1 MIVEQRTYTFSPGRI
16 GNFLEILE
24 AEGLPLQRQYLGP
37 MVGYYTT
44 EIGPL
49 NRTISM
55 WAYEDL
61 NDRTERRRAL
71 FADRRWQDYLAKV
84 RPLMTS
90 QETQILTPAGFFAPA
105 LNAFKNKGRDG

>member
-1 MIVEQRTYTFSPGRI
+1 MIVEQRIYTFTPGQI
-16 GNFLEILE
+16 GKFLEIFE
-24 AEGLPLQRQYLGP
+24 VEGLAVQQQYLGP

-49 NRTISM
+49 NRSISM

-84 RPLMTS
+84 RPLMAS
-90 QETQILTPAGFFAPA
+90 QETQILTPATFFAP
-105 LNAFKNKGRDG
+105 LLDMFKK